1 MEGYNKKVIMSYWTI
16 CRMKTT
22 KKIYVKVSIIFLL
35 GGILLFSSCEK
46 EENQK
51 IEANRKTLFM
61 YLPWSSNLTNYF
73 YNNISDL
80 EKCITKIGL
89 NNEKVIVFISTGSTE
104 AMMFEIVSSHGRCK
118 REILKKYKSP
128 PFTTINGITAIL
140 NDVKAFAPAS
150 VYTMIIGCHGMGWLP
165 VHSTKGRARTSIRMH
180 WENEGV
186 PQTRYFGGTT
196 ISDRYHYPCRRYSR
210 CRNKNGIYPIR

>member
-1 MEGYNKKVIMSYWTI
+1 MSYWTI

-89 NNEKVIVFISTGSTE
+89 NNEKVIVFISFSVPFFFRIE
-104 AMMFEIVSSHGRCK
+104 EKC
-118 REILKKYKSP
+118 LKSCVP
-128 PFTTINGITAIL
+128 SNEWAA
-140 NDVKAFAPAS
+140 V
-150 VYTMIIGCHGMGWLP
+150 
-165 VHSTKGRARTSIRMH
+165 SIRRIFGSSAVCSGGRSN
-180 WENEGV
+180 NE
-186 PQTRYFGGTT
+186 
-196 ISDRYHYPCRRYSR
+196 SDNRSVNRPR
-210 CRNKNGIYPIR
+210 

>member
-89 NNEKVIVFISTGSTE
+89 NNEKVIVFISTGSAAGAASLFAFPCTE
-104 AMMFEIVSSHGRCK
+104 NRFSRNALV
-118 REILKKYKSP
+118 
-128 PFTTINGITAIL
+128 TTQKLDKLIAAAPNIGFNFHPNIGYHTPAASGI
-140 NDVKAFAPAS
+140 
-150 VYTMIIGCHGMGWLP
+150 
-165 VHSTKGRARTSIRMH
+165 
-180 WENEGV
+180 
-186 PQTRYFGGTT
+186 
-196 ISDRYHYPCRRYSR
+196 
-210 CRNKNGIYPIR
+210 PITL

>member
-1 MEGYNKKVIMSYWTI
+1 MSYWTI

-89 NNEKVIVFISTGSTE
+89 NNEKVIVFISTPKSFMAENTVFLLLTALIRNFYRHLISDANMKSFGLKRTSRIKT
-104 AMMFEIVSSHGRCK
+104 FVFKYVSVPAKWIKTARQH
-118 REILKKYKSP
+118 ILNIYTS
-128 PFTTINGITAIL
+128 NGIHDGLQI
-140 NDVKAFAPAS
+140 
-150 VYTMIIGCHGMGWLP
+150 
-165 VHSTKGRARTSIRMH
+165 
-180 WENEGV
+180 
-186 PQTRYFGGTT
+186 
-196 ISDRYHYPCRRYSR
+196 
-210 CRNKNGIYPIR
+210 

>member
-73 YNNISDL
+73 YNNISFYYIQEL
-80 EKCITKIGL
+80 QLKCKTARYWR
-89 NNEKVIVFISTGSTE
+89 TE
-104 AMMFEIVSSHGRCK
+104 RLYIDFSYRIAPGR
-118 REILKKYKSP
+118 
-128 PFTTINGITAIL
+128 
-140 NDVKAFAPAS
+140 
-150 VYTMIIGCHGMGWLP
+150 
-165 VHSTKGRARTSIRMH
+165 
-180 WENEGV
+180 
-186 PQTRYFGGTT
+186 
-196 ISDRYHYPCRRYSR
+196 
-210 CRNKNGIYPIR
+210 

>member
-61 YLPWSSNLTNYF
+61 YLPWSSNLTKVMCRRR
-73 YNNISDL
+73 DL
-80 EKCITKIGL
+80 TPY
-89 NNEKVIVFISTGSTE
+89 GSTLL
-104 AMMFEIVSSHGRCK
+104 AST
-118 REILKKYKSP
+118 P
-128 PFTTINGITAIL
+128 P
-140 NDVKAFAPAS
+140 
-150 VYTMIIGCHGMGWLP
+150 YM
-165 VHSTKGRARTSIRMH
+165 
-180 WENEGV
+180 
-186 PQTRYFGGTT
+186 Q
-196 ISDRYHYPCRRYSR
+196 RRH
-210 CRNKNGIYPIR
+210 NT

>member
-128 PFTTINGITAIL
+128 PFTTI
-140 NDVKAFAPAS
+140 D
-150 VYTMIIGCHGMGWLP
+150 GM
-165 VHSTKGRARTSIRMH
+165 
-180 WENEGV
+180 
-186 PQTRYFGGTT
+186 
-196 ISDRYHYPCRRYSR
+196 
-210 CRNKNGIYPIR
+210 